1 MEIVVKENN
10 KNRFV
15 FELKDSTHAFC
26 NLLKTELWNDK
37 HVKVA
42 TYTIDHP
49 LVGVPRFIVET
60 DGKETPQE
68 ALNDAVKRI
77 KKINEKVR
85 KDFSKELK

>member
-1 MEIVVKENN
+1 MEIVVKENSKN
-10 KNRFV
+10 KFL
-15 FELKDSTHAFC
+15 FELKDVTHTFC

-42 TYTIDHP
+42 TYSIDHP
-49 LVGVPRFIVET
+49 LVGMPRFIVET

-68 ALNDAVKRI
+68 ALQDAVKRL